1 MIEQSDL
8 KHLHFHSIY
17 SVKDSINN
25 IKDSVAKIKASGQSA
40 IAITDHASIGG
51 TLDFYDEC
59 KAQGI
64 KPIIGCEVYMKCEE
78 KITENPQERYHLIL
92 LCKNLTGWK
101 NLIKMVKQ
109 SYEDMYYVPLVT
121 WDNLKQHSEGLIATT
136 ACFAGPVSSP
146 IVHDRYDLAETN
158 LNRLIDIFGTDDLYI
173 EFQPNSLDNQV
184 KINTALYELAKKYNI
199 KYTIG
204 VDAHYINKE
213 DSLAQEA
220 LLGINMKSLVTDKPK
235 HMDTG
240 DNEEQDGKK
249 VRYRF
254 SFEKHEFW
262 LMNEEDLYKMWD
274 ANHKSVGKNDEPG
287 DAPHVIVLMKAI
299 ENGNELVSKIEEF
312 DLYPDRRRL
321 VPKFKI
327 SEEDLNNPKFVQFLD
342 KDKNNEHSINLKFL
356 RFLLEEGFY
365 SKSIDK
371 KSNVHEYLDRIKKV
385 ELPDIVE
392 AGIVDYLLL
401 VWDMMRYCK
410 SSGISTGYGRGS
422 VAGSLAAYLLSIHH
436 SDPLVHGLLWER
448 FYNAGRK
455 DSAADI
461 DSDVPATKRD
471 LVLQYLVDKYGVDN
485 VVMISNYSFYKA
497 KSTFRAVCSFYGMR
511 YEEVNEAIKGL
522 KHIEAE
528 DDEQALALIE
538 EDYDIDCTE
547 LQKTMV
553 SLLEAKK
560 VQELLEINPYKE
572 KIIKDCLKIVGAISA
587 KSVHACGV
595 LIAPEPLTELCP
607 VIKKKESKAHD
618 VIKWASEWDMKM
630 LDRAGFIKIDVLSLK
645 TLDIIDNALELA
657 GAKDL
662 DWHNISFDDPKV
674 LNLFTTGDTSG
685 VFQFDYGSELQ
696 RLCLE
701 FRPKTFEDIC
711 ALTALGRPGAKNFL
725 EQYMINRS
733 KADHEIELL
742 DPKLKPIL
750 KATNYVLAYQEQQM
764 AICKELAGFTLKE
777 ADDLRKIVAK
787 KKVDKIPAMMEKFIE
802 GYINTTIGEAPDD
815 KNSNEGTWAE
825 NCSVYEGEYKRAAE
839 IGQKIWDSYFS
850 DCGYLFNKSHAVSY
864 SLLSYTTAYL
874 KYYYT
879 VPFMTAVL
887 NSSNDGKR
895 EDFADYVYETMRM
908 DIEVM
913 KPHIRY
919 SKSDCSVVDNKCAI
933 GLVTIKDISEA
944 NASKIY
950 AHNKNDEVLINY
962 LFDMPK
968 KVYEAFILSGAADG
982 ICGLNRRSLMES
994 ATLYKSIKDEW
1005 KEYENKVKAYKQ
1017 SIENQKAKGKQSR
1030 AKEPE
1035 RPKIELLSPSEFQK
1049 IIVDEYSLKEL
1060 MAYEQEFLG
1069 YCPSDPDF
1077 KYLPFI
1083 LKETLC
1089 KSKDK
1094 DLLKD
1099 GQTCYIY
1106 GTIDDI
1112 RTREDKSKNKM
1123 ATIIVKPKTSP
1134 YSFYITVFAS
1144 LWEKDKFNIGLKI
1157 GQSFVFK
1164 CKVSEYMSTK
1174 TDTLV
1179 KSFNMLDF
1187 KEAKDV
1193 WKRNQ

>member
-1 MIEQSDL
+1 MEQSDL

-17 SVKDSINN
+17 SAKDSINN
-25 IKDSVAKIKASGQSA
+25 IKDSVTKIKASGQSA

-121 WDNLKQHSEGLIATT
+121 WDNLKQHSKGLIATT

-146 IVHDRYDLAETN
+146 IVHDRYDLAEAN

-173 EFQPNSLDNQV
+173 EFQPNSLDNQI

-213 DSLAQEA
+213 DSLAQET

-240 DNEEQDGKK
+240 DNEEEDGKK

-262 LMNEEDLYKMWD
+262 LMNEEELYKMWD

-327 SEEDLNNPKFVQFLD
+327 SEEDLNDSRFVQFLD

-365 SKSIDK
+365 SKGIDK
-371 KSNVHEYLDRIKKV
+371 KANVKEYLDRVRKV
-385 ELPDIVE
+385 ELPDTIT
-392 AGIVDYLLL
+392 AGITDYMLL

-422 VAGSLAAYLLSIHH
+422 CAGSLIGYLLDIHH
-436 SDPLVHGLLWER
+436 TDPLEHGLLWER
-448 FYNAGRK
+448 FYNAGR
-455 DSAADI
+455 SLSYPDI
-461 DSDVPATKRD
+461 DGDFPASKRD
-471 LVLQYLVDKYGVDN
+471 LVFQYLLDKYGADN
-485 VVMISNYSFYKA
+485 VAMISNYSFYKA

-607 VIKKKESKAHD
+607 IIKKKESKVHD
-618 VIKWASEWDMKM
+618 VIKWTSEWDMKM

-645 TLDIIDNALELA
+645 TLDIIDNAIELA
-657 GAKDL
+657 GAKYL

-787 KKVDKIPAMMEKFIE
+787 KKIDKIPAMMEKFIKGCVNQGIVE
-802 GYINTTIGEAPDD
+802 
-815 KNSNEGTWAE
+815 
-825 NCSVYEGEYKRAAE
+825 E
-839 IGQKIWDSYFS
+839 IAQKIWDSYFS

-874 KYYYT
+874 KCYYT

-919 SKSDCSVVDNKCAI
+919 SKVNCSVVDNKCAI
-933 GLVTIKDISEA
+933 GLITIKDISEA
-944 NASKIY
+944 NASKMLCKTDDY
-950 AHNKNDEVLINY
+950 MLINN
-962 LFDMPK
+962 LFNMPK

-994 ATLYKSIKDEW
+994 STLYKSIKDEW
-1005 KEYENKVKAYKQ
+1005 KEYENKVKTYQQ

-1035 RPKIELLSPSEFQK
+1035 KPKIVLLPPSEFQK
-1049 IIVDEYSLKEL
+1049 IIVDEYSLREL
-1060 MAYEQEFLG
+1060 MAFEQEYLG

-1077 KYLPFI
+1077 GYLPFI
-1083 LKETLC
+1083 LNETLC

-1094 DLLKD
+1094 DMLKD
-1099 GQTCYIY
+1099 GQDCYIY
-1106 GTIDDI
+1106 GTIDDVKI
-1112 RTREDKSKNKM
+1112 RDDKSKNKM
-1123 ATIIVKPKTSP
+1123 ATVVVKPKTSP

-1144 LWEKDKFNIGLKI
+1144 LWSKDKFNTGLQIGK
-1157 GQSFVFK
+1157 SFVFK

-1174 TDTLV
+1174 TDSLV

-1187 KEAKDV
+1187 KEAKEV